1 LACVF
6 GVDIESLQPVMTA
19 RGKVNA
25 AGTKRRCPL
34 GPLLLVLFALAFIA
48 SPANAAVAVDNVTTA
63 QIPSTSPNPFTFSH
77 STSGSDRLLLVSV
90 ASQPNDDDGIIE
102 VVTGITYGGQALTVV
117 GTAAQGPDN
126 SRIEIWRL
134 VNPPTGSNTVSIT
147 FNDAFDD
154 PVNEE
159 GASAGAVSFTGVHQG
174 TPLGTFASAI
184 SSGSSVPTV
193 AVSSAVGELVF
204 DTVARKGAAVTV
216 DPSQTEQ
223 WNLCTDGGCSN
234 VGGGASTEAGAASVT
249 MSWTPANDRWSIGAV
264 SIKPA
269 AVTLPPNA
277 GVCSTGEIFNDGFD
291 SGDFSAWDGSTT
303 GTGDSVGASTD
314 HAVTGTYSLKAD
326 VDNVATARARVHKDF
341 TGQTTISATAYIFLD
356 PAFSTSNTVEVLY
369 FTEPGQQILTAQI
382 KDDMTLDLWNE
393 IVGERYTSTATIS
406 VGEWH
411 TLEMQAVINGTSS
424 EARLW
429 FDGNL
434 EIEET
439 GIDLGTNPAS
449 RFFAGYYWSS
459 PQDEANILFID
470 DVTLCI
476 PLAIT
481 KKAFD
486 MDGVP
491 IASASTIPS
500 GVGFKFLLY
509 INNHGNAVSDVS
521 VRDVLDPA
529 FQYQTTSIQVD
540 NTVAECALTT
550 CTPAEESAI
559 FTAVN
564 GAATLSDAVDGD
576 VASYTGAASAVDAG
590 NENVGNPQLNLNANA
605 VWAMLFTVKML

>member
-1 LACVF
+1 VELDQSQKVLMACGKLV
-6 GVDIESLQPVMTA
+6 TA
-19 RGKVNA
+19 S
-25 AGTKRRCPL
+25 TKLRVRV
-34 GPLLLVLFALAFIA
+34 GPLLLVLFALAIAA
-48 SPANAAVAVDNVTTA
+48 SPAAAAVGVDNVSTA

-77 STSGSDRLLLVSV
+77 TTTGSDRLLLVSV
-90 ASQPNDDDGIIE
+90 ASQPNDDDGIVE
-102 VVTGITYGGQALTVV
+102 VATGITYGGQALTLV
-117 GTAAQGPDN
+117 GTAASGTDN
-126 SRIEIWRL
+126 ARIEIWRL
-134 VNPPTGSNTVSIT
+134 VNPPAGSNTVSIT

-174 TPLGTFASAI
+174 TPLGTFASANA
-184 SSGSSVPTV
+184 SGVTPMTV
-193 AVSSAVGELVF
+193 NVSSAVGELVF
-204 DTVARKGAAVTV
+204 DTVARKGNAVTV
-216 DPSQTEQ
+216 DPGQSEQ

-234 VGGGASTEAGAASVT
+234 VGGGASTKAGAASVT
-249 MSWTPANDRWSIGAV
+249 MSWTPDNDRWAIGAV

-269 AVTLPPNA
+269 ATSPPPTA
-277 GVCSTGEIFNDGFD
+277 GICSTGEIFSDGFE
-291 SGDFSAWDGSTT
+291 SGDLSAWSNSTT

-314 HAVTGTYSLKAD
+314 HANSGTYSLKGE

-341 TGQTTISATAYIFLD
+341 AGQTTISATAYIFLD
-356 PAFSTSNTVEVLY
+356 PAFATSNTVEVLY

-393 IVGERYTSTATIS
+393 VVGERYTSTATIS

-411 TLEMQAVINGTSS
+411 TLEMQAVVNGTSS

-439 GIDLGTNPAS
+439 GIDLGTDPVS

-459 PQDEANILFID
+459 PQDEANILYID
-470 DVTLCI
+470 DVTLCV
-476 PLAIT
+476 PLAIV

-486 MDGVP
+486 PDGTP
-491 IASASTIPS
+491 ITSASTIPS

-509 INNHGNAVSDVS
+509 INNHGSAVSDVS

-529 FQYQTTSIQVD
+529 FEYQTTTIQVD
-540 NTVAECALTT
+540 NSVGECASIA
-550 CTPAEESAI
+550 CTPAEEAAI

-564 GAATLSDAVDGD
+564 GATTLSDAVDGD
-576 VASYTGAASAVDAG
+576 VASYTGGSSSVDAG
-590 NENVGNPQLNLNANA
+590 DENVGNPQLNISADT